1 MAKTSSDSGLPPERP
16 GSGPPPQ
23 TLFHRNN
30 LFAQKGSSRN
40 RDEAKFI
47 LRSVHLG
54 GEDIED
60 PQFKQALDL
69 SRKDAELGAWVAQ
82 EQTIDARISQKF
94 RNFHVPPDLKGQLLA
109 ARKII
114 PAPAW
119 WQRPVWV
126 SAAACLVVV
135 LSLGA
140 WLLSSASQPRFAEFR
155 TFVAGTAAQIEHLD
169 VLSTNLV
176 ALREWLVNQNAPAD
190 FVVPTGL
197 VGRPSVGCRKFN
209 WKGQPVSLVCFKVD
223 GVGTV
228 HLFVIEGANLH
239 NLPADL
245 NPKFTTDGNG
255 VTTASWKNNNRVY
268 VLAAKVEEREL
279 RRLLTGASV

>member
-1 MAKTSSDSGLPPERP
+1 M
-16 GSGPPPQ
+16 
-23 TLFHRNN
+23 
-30 LFAQKGSSRN
+30 N

-47 LRSVHLG
+47 LRSVHPG

-60 PQFKQALDL
+60 PQFKEALEL
-69 SRKDAELGAWVAQ
+69 SRKDPELGAWVAQ
-82 EQTIDARISQKF
+82 EQAIDTRISQKF
-94 RNFHVPPDLKGQLLA
+94 RNFRVPPDLKGQLLA

-114 PAPAW
+114 PMRNW

-140 WLLSSASQPRFAEFR
+140 WLLFSAPQPRFAEFR
-155 TFVAGTAAQIEHLD
+155 TFVAGTAAQLDHLD
-169 VLSTNLV
+169 VLSTNMA
-176 ALREWLVNQNAPAD
+176 ALREWLVDQNAPGD

-197 VGRPSVGCRKFN
+197 VGMPSVGCRKFN

-228 HLFVIEGANLH
+228 HLFVIDRSNLH
-239 NLPADL
+239 NLPVDL
-245 NPKFTTDGNG
+245 NPKFTTNGNG
-255 VTTASWKNNNRVY
+255 VTTASWSNNKCVY
-268 VLAAKVEEREL
+268 VLAAKVDEREL
-279 RRLLTGASV
+279 RRLLTDASV